1 VLWQPLWSQ
10 ERRLRAAHAL
20 GAVLLVLFV
29 IYWFDRWLLL
39 GWLVL
44 FCGLVAGLPVIERPD
59 RLVYMPTLAMLVCD
73 LLIGCVPQ
81 VFDLPTLPPVMLT
94 VFKYGLLVIPAG
106 IALVPTSRDPAV
118 TSCAR

>member
-1 VLWQPLWSQ
+1 MNLLVRPLAAPGMA
-10 ERRLRAAHAL
+10 RALLRA
-20 GAVLLVLFV
+20 
-29 IYWFDRWLLL
+29 
-39 GWLVL
+39 
-44 FCGLVAGLPVIERPD
+44 VAGLPVIERPD

-106 IALVPTSRDPAV
+106 IALVPTSRNPAV
-118 TSCAR
+118 TPCAR